1 MALTIHISSVD
12 DAIAA
17 FAKNDII
24 LSHMTKR
31 FAEQGEYTEGMGP
44 GDDYYTAP
52 FALASGWTRKT
63 ASRPKEQAIKL
74 CFTAYKCREAHD
86 LAIRAMGDLGSGIRA
101 LGSMVD
107 VERWIE
113 ALCKPKQIV
122 KFRRYAWTGG
132 DDVSLDLEDRAMKM
146 TCDFL
151 GVTVPPD
158 WRARRE
164 AIVKEHAVWALY
176 KLPQTAVIGP
186 DDKETEKQLP
196 LTKCGCGNYAKP
208 NSNFCNACTA
218 LLAKDTCG
226 EL

>member
-24 LSHMTKR
+24 LSHMTNR

-63 ASRPKEQAIKL
+63 
-74 CFTAYKCREAHD
+74 
-86 LAIRAMGDLGSGIRA
+86 
-101 LGSMVD
+101 
-107 VERWIE
+107 
-113 ALCKPKQIV
+113 LCKPKQIV

-226 EL
+226 QL